1 MKLEVIKHKVA
12 IVDNGTALFQLIDK
26 TLRHTEGYEVIS
38 ISNDKTALTTVIN
51 DPSIDIILHDMKSE
65 TGFPILLNKKQET
78 FSVCKLSPR
87 EKEVMTL
94 LAKGLKYKEISQSL
108 AITLGTLKQYIHT
121 IYEKLHASNK
131 TQAIN
136 IYFNR

>member
-1 MKLEVIKHKVA
+1 MIKQKVA

-65 TGFPILLNKKQET
+65 TDSPILLKEKQET
-78 FSVCKLSPR
+78 FCIYKLSPR

-94 LAKGLKYKEISQSL
+94 LARGLKYKEIAQIL
-108 AITLGTLKQYIHT
+108 ALTLGTLKQYIHT

-136 IYFNR
+136 IYFNHWINW

>member
-1 MKLEVIKHKVA
+1 MKLQVIKQKVA
-12 IVDNGTALFQLIDK
+12 IVHNGTALFQFIDK

-38 ISNDKTALTTVIN
+38 ILNDETALTTVLN
-51 DPSIDIILHDMKSE
+51 DATIDAILYDLKSE
-65 TGFPILLNKKQET
+65 TDFSILLNKKQET

-94 LAKGLKYKEISQSL
+94 LAKGLKYKEISQTL
-108 AITLGTLKQYIHT
+108 TVTLGTLKQYIHT
-121 IYEKLHASNK
+121 IYEKLGASNK

-136 IYFNR
+136 KYFHR

>member
-1 MKLEVIKHKVA
+1 MKLQVIKQKVA

-51 DPSIDIILHDMKSE
+51 DPSIAIILHDMKSE
-65 TGFPILLNKKQET
+65 TDSPIPLNKQQET
-78 FSVCKLSPR
+78 FCIYKLSPR

-94 LAKGLKYKEISQSL
+94 LAKGLKYREISQSL